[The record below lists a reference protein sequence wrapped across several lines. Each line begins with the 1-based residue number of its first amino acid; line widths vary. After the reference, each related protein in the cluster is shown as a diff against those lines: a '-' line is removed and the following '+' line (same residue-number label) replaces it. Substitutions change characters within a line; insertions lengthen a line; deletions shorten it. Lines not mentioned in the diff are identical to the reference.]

1 MLLSR
6 REDPSPPLTNLH
18 THQCVCVCVDLS
30 ERMCHLR
37 RPLHVAARRGLT
49 VVVQEL
55 LGKEASVLAVDE
67 NGQQRGGE
75 GGFLRVSASAPVNQ
89 LISPLL

>member
-1 MLLSR
+1 M
-6 REDPSPPLTNLH
+6 
-18 THQCVCVCVDLS
+18 
-30 ERMCHLR
+30 
-37 RPLHVAARRGLT
+37 
-49 VVVQEL
+49 VVQEL

-67 NGQQRGGE
+67 NGQQRGGGG